1 MPRFSQSRIVAELK
15 DTFGEFLDISNIPF
29 LEDLLNFNILFDY
42 LDHRQSMNLDCM
54 SPAPPTYAVN
64 KHKSA
69 AFVSAGRQGGV
80 RSSKNALEPLVDVV
94 DDKLTHLTKSLELA
108 AEVRQPYNN
117 PDPIDDDMEFAI
129 TQTIGYS
136 HCLRKTRDALMG
148 HILEIK
154 K

>member
-1 MPRFSQSRIVAELK
+1 
-15 DTFGEFLDISNIPF
+15 
-29 LEDLLNFNILFDY
+29 
-42 LDHRQSMNLDCM
+42 MNLDCM

-154 K
+154 NRCTKMNTSLVAKQPASVRLAASSVDVGLMAVLMTIIFSTV